1 MAKGKNGKTKYSA
14 LHVFS
19 HPQPLEEKRGSA
31 VEVARHFSSLSRGKD
46 GGLVIKPMVRSP
58 PPPLPPILEDV
69 VDRTSPPSTPKAN
82 VEDDE
87 SLGFYDTTSL
97 IGVKK
102 IDPTKCN
109 MSTTPTKTWG
119 RTLRQIMFLLL
130 LGGLM

>member
-1 MAKGKNGKTKYSA
+1 MSKGKNGKMKYSA

-31 VEVARHFSSLSRGKD
+31 VEVARRFSSLSRGKD
-46 GGLVIKPMVRSP
+46 GGLVINPMVRSP

-109 MSTTPTKTWG
+109 MSTTPTNEG
-119 RTLRQIMFLLL
+119 M
-130 LGGLM
+130 GENS